1 MDFLKVEIKPSVV
14 LVLGHRS
21 RRWPNIKTTMGKGGH
36 QERLTQSYTF
46 ASWHWFPLQNKTM
59 HGVPNLNALANVLFS
74 AFERSFCF

>member
-1 MDFLKVEIKPSVV
+1 
-14 LVLGHRS
+14 
-21 RRWPNIKTTMGKGGH
+21 MGKSGH
-36 QERLTQSYTF
+36 QERLTQSYAF